1 MGHNF
6 TKVIISRK
14 LLISYV
20 KFLVLR
26 DVSQGFF
33 KFSLIFCFYFLF
45 SDKFG
50 AGCRIIPTSPTRQ
63 NICVYPHLRLSAV
76 SKKTKNTVGAGS
88 PEFIPTT
95 NNLNKPAPRD
105 Q

>member
-63 NICVYPHLRLSAV
+63 NICVYPHLRLSAFICGF
-76 SKKTKNTVGAGS
+76 KKNKKHGRGGFTRIY
-88 PEFIPTT
+88 P
-95 NNLNKPAPRD
+95 NNK
-105 Q
+105 